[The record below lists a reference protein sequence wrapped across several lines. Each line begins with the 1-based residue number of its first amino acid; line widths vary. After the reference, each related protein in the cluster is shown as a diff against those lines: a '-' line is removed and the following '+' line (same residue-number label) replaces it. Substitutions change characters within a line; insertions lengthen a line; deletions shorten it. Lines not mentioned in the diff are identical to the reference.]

1 MARVFNEFLSFFVYG
16 FFLALEFLIVFG
28 MLLAVITVPYAIAIY
43 QLGAMPGSTET
54 AWALFIGVLLMGVW
68 FIFLIRGGRKK
79 LRDTFEQ
86 LTRLTLNKLGI
97 K

>member
-1 MARVFNEFLSFFVYG
+1 
-16 FFLALEFLIVFG
+16 
-28 MLLAVITVPYAIAIY
+28 MLLAVLTVPYAIAIY

-68 FIFLIRGGRKK
+68 FILLIRGGRKK
-79 LRDTFEQ
+79 LRDTFET
-86 LTRLTLNKLGI
+86 LTRLTLNKLGL